1 MQERAQA
8 IGKKHHIELLQSI
21 VHQVLLRMLLNT
33 ELNSLSAM
41 KSTIKNQGSNKRLAQ
56 GPAGS

>member
-1 MQERAQA
+1 MQGRTHNRE
-8 IGKKHHIELLQSI
+8 KKCILIELLQSI
-21 VHQVLLRMLLNT
+21 VHQVLLRMLLKT

-56 GPAGS
+56 G